1 MSEFKAIETQEDLDK
16 IIENRLARQK
26 ESIEGKYADYDKL
39 QAKNTE
45 LETTVG
51 TLQKTVE
58 DSNKSTAANEKT
70 VSDLNAKVAGYE
82 TASLRTRIALQNGLP
97 YDLADRL
104 IGDDEESIK
113 SDAERLASLVKTQ
126 EPVPPLKSTEEPLDK
141 GEDGAYKSLI
151 ENLNLEGE

>member
-1 MSEFKAIETQEDLDK
+1 MSEFKAIESQDELDK
-16 IIENRLARQK
+16 IIESRLARQK
-26 ESIEGKYADYDKL
+26 ESIESKYADYDKL

-70 VSDLNAKVAGYE
+70 VSDLNAKIAGYE
-82 TASLRTRIALQNGLP
+82 TANLRTRIALQNGLP

-104 IGDDEESIK
+104 VGDDEESIK
-113 SDAERLASLVKTQ
+113 ADAERLSTFVKGK
-126 EPVPPLKSTEEPLDK
+126 ESVPPLGSTEPPSDK
-141 GEDGAYKSLI
+141 DEDGAYKSLI
-151 ENLNLEGE
+151 DNLNLEGE